1 VTGLPCDPPAVD
13 VSFLARLLSFVAGA
27 TPLPLMTD
35 ALKLARRSGLQFLRY
50 LISYLILSYLILS
63 YLILSYLIL
72 SKLSC
77 RRDAAAA
84 ADDGRA
90 HTGQAQRPRCLQR
103 PRPAAES
110 GVHEGAVFHED
121 SVSHFSLRP
130 SKRGHD
136 VFDSL
141 DLLQNQD

>member
-63 YLILSYLIL
+63 YLI
-72 SKLSC
+72 
-77 RRDAAAA
+77 
-84 ADDGRA
+84 
-90 HTGQAQRPRCLQR
+90 
-103 PRPAAES
+103 
-110 GVHEGAVFHED
+110 
-121 SVSHFSLRP
+121 
-130 SKRGHD
+130 
-136 VFDSL
+136 
-141 DLLQNQD
+141 